1 MTRPRVTVSL
11 TEPGKHIQH
20 AFSTQSWVQMHL
32 LEISVG
38 GGCSAR
44 PSNQDYICSANHQ
57 ERKIQQHAEGLQ
69 TQGID

>member
-20 AFSTQSWVQMHL
+20 AFATLSWVQMHL
-32 LEISVG
+32 LEIFVG

-44 PSNQDYICSANHQ
+44 PRDQDVSSANHQ
-57 ERKIQQHAEGLQ
+57 ERKIEQHAEGLQ